1 MAIIYSY
8 PQKTT
13 PAGGD
18 FLIITDSE
26 QPAPNK
32 NRTKSLT
39 IDNLASYVSTS
50 TSGIT
55 GSGTL
60 NTIAMFTPNGQAIG
74 DSRITQAA
82 LGAGINVNTNLTV
95 SDDLNVTGSIET
107 NSSLTVQG
115 TSTFNNDVTLSNGNA
130 LRWTSDDVRIEGT
143 TAGDNI
149 KFYVANTEIL
159 QLAQSGTLATVTGN
173 LRVTGAYYDSSNSPG
188 TTGQV
193 LTSTVSGAAW
203 DDATDVVSGAIVK
216 MIPYV
221 TTASS
226 GGSETYS
233 ADNNIVKIGWSGG
246 NGTYVINL
254 PSATAIPYRVIRF
267 TTNGTYPGGGSH
279 KVQFTPP
286 VGETIDGAAFFEI
299 SKAYEGISIWS
310 TGTEWVVIQA
320 KAH

>member
-8 PQKTT
+8 PEKTS

-39 IDNLASYVSTS
+39 IDNLANYVVTS

-74 DSRITQAA
+74 DSVITQAA
-82 LGAGINVNTNLTV
+82 LGAGINVNTNLIV

-188 TTGQV
+188 TSGQV
-193 LTSTVSGAAW
+193 LTSTISGVAW
-203 DDATDVVSGAIVK
+203 DDATDVVSGAVAK
-216 MIPYV
+216 LIPYE
-221 TTASS
+221 TTATP
-226 GGSETYS
+226 GGSETYT
-233 ADNNIVKIGWSGG
+233 ALNNIVKIGWSGG
-246 NGTYVINL
+246 NGIYVINL
-254 PSATAIPYRVIRF
+254 PSAATIPYRVIRF
-267 TTNGTYPGGGSH
+267 VTNGTYPSGGAH
-279 KVQFTPP
+279 KVRFTATG
-286 VGETIDGAAFFEI
+286 GETIDGGAFFET
-299 SKAYEGISIWS
+299 SKVYEGIAVWS
-310 TGTEWVVIQA
+310 TGTEWVIIQA